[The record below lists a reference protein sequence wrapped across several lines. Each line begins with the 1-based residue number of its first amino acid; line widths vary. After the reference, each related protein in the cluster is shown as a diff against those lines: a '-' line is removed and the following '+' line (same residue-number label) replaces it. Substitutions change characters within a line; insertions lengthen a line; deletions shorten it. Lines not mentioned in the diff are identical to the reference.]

1 MPDLWPIEL
10 CYSWGIGE
18 KCAQKCFRGKELI
31 KNAIAL
37 GLLWSLP
44 ANCLCYTPLRLSKV
58 KLYSPLLQYIPP
70 SHTGKNYVC
79 VCVLKQMDEKHSLSG
94 ILISINTCFLWHFFL
109 ITFPFQWCTK
119 IEKTRKAKR
128 CYIVVCICNLW
139 VALKIRQNGAY
150 ERERKRPLPWLY
162 CTFQLPHLCLS
173 LRWLRRL
180 LLLYAA
186 AFNSHGQLLICLA
199 GRNFLP
205 SIFPQKI
212 VWWGL
217 NCWWGAND

>member
-58 KLYSPLLQYIPP
+58 KLYSPLLQYIPLV
-70 SHTGKNYVC
+70 TQGRIMFVC
-79 VCVLKQMDEKHSLSG
+79 VCSSKWPKSIACQAY
-94 ILISINTCFLWHFFL
+94 LISINTCFLWHFFL

-139 VALKIRQNGAY
+139 VALKIRQNGA
-150 ERERKRPLPWLY
+150 
-162 CTFQLPHLCLS
+162 
-173 LRWLRRL
+173 
-180 LLLYAA
+180 
-186 AFNSHGQLLICLA
+186 
-199 GRNFLP
+199 
-205 SIFPQKI
+205 
-212 VWWGL
+212 
-217 NCWWGAND
+217 